1 MKCLLGLFVVFLG
14 VTAALADGADVLKVR
29 AKDEGNGFWRFDVK
43 VRHADEGWEHYA
55 ERWEVLSPE
64 ERVLG
69 TRVLLHPHVYEQPFT
84 RSLGGVFI
92 PEDISEVIVKASCSV
107 DGYTGAELGV
117 TLER

>member
-1 MKCLLGLFVVFLG
+1 MKCLLGLFVVLLT
-14 VTAALADGADVLKVR
+14 VTAALADGADVLKLR

-55 ERWEVLSPE
+55 DRWKVLSPA

-84 RSLGGVFI
+84 RSLGGAFI

-107 DGYTGAELGV
+107 DGYSGTEMTV
-117 TLER
+117 TLVR

>member
-55 ERWEVLSPE
+55 DRWEVLSPE
-64 ERVLG
+64 GRVLG
-69 TRVLLHPHVYEQPFT
+69 ARVLLHPHVNEQPFT
-84 RSLGGVFI
+84 RSLGGVFV
-92 PEDISEVIVKASCSV
+92 PEDVAEVAIRASCSV
-107 DGYTGAELGV
+107 DGYAGEEVAI
-117 TLER
+117 TLPR

>member
-1 MKCLLGLFVVFLG
+1 MKCLLGLFVVLLT
-14 VTAALADGADVLKVR
+14 VTAALADGADVLKLR
-29 AKDEGNGFWRFDVK
+29 AKVEGNGFWRFDVK

-55 ERWEVLSPE
+55 DRWEVLSPA

-92 PEDISEVIVKASCSV
+92 PEDISDVIVKASCSV
-107 DGYTGAELGV
+107 DGYTGTEMTV

>member
-1 MKCLLGLFVVFLG
+1 MKCLLGLFAVFLG

-43 VRHADEGWEHYA
+43 VRHPDEGWEHYA
-55 ERWEVLSPE
+55 DRWELLSPE

-84 RSLGGVFI
+84 RSLGGAFI

-107 DGYTGAELGV
+107 DGYSGTEMTV
-117 TLER
+117 TLVR